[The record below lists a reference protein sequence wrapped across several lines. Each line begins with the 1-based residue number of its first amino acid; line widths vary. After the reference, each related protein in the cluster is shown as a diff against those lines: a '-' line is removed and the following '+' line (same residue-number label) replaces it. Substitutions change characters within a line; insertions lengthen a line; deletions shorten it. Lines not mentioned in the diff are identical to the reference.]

1 MLSIPKNLSK
11 IRILVTNDD
20 GIHADGILALEN
32 AAKAISNDVWV
43 VAPEYE
49 QSGAGH
55 SLTLH
60 QPLRMREITPRKF
73 AVSGTPTDCVLL
85 GVKEIV
91 TGKKPVNLV
100 LSGVNRGCNVA
111 EDITYSGT
119 VAGAMEGTLLGIP
132 SIAVSQELSDKKP
145 MLWKTAEHYVK
156 EILKKLQGFSFPE
169 GNFLS
174 VNIPNVAVSKVKGT
188 VIAAQGV
195 RKFEGI
201 PDKRF
206 DPKGRAYYWIGGT
219 GFNQKP
225 DHPDSDHAKLHA
237 GYVTVTPLSLKLTN
251 LELMREMNLLFSK
264 ASKSKRKG

>member
-1 MLSIPKNLSK
+1 MLTIPDKLSSL
-11 IRILVTNDD
+11 RILVTNDD
-20 GIHADGILALEN
+20 GIHADGLVALEN
-32 AAKAISNDVWV
+32 AAKAITKDVWV
-43 VAPEYE
+43 VAPEHE
-49 QSGAGH
+49 QSGAAH

-60 QPLRMREITPRKF
+60 QPLRVREISQRRF

-119 VAGAMEGTLLGIP
+119 IAGAMEGTLLGIP
-132 SIAVSQELSDKKP
+132 SIAVSQELTERP

-156 EILKKLQGFSFPE
+156 EVLKKLKGFNFPE
-169 GNFLS
+169 GNLLS
-174 VNIPNVAVSKVKGT
+174 INIPNLPVAKVKGT
-188 VIAAQGV
+188 VLAAQGQ
-195 RKFEGI
+195 RKFEGL

-251 LELMREMNLLFSK
+251 LELMREMNLLFNK
-264 ASKSKRKG
+264 GRQRKR